1 MTSSEQQQKQT
12 TFCKQTKL
20 LECGIMVF
28 SADGEEELSSR
39 CRPLSLDCTKE
50 NIAGCHVVVVFVVD
64 DDHQYDADA
73 DNNADVQQI

>member
-1 MTSSEQQQKQT
+1 M
-12 TFCKQTKL
+12 
-20 LECGIMVF
+20 F